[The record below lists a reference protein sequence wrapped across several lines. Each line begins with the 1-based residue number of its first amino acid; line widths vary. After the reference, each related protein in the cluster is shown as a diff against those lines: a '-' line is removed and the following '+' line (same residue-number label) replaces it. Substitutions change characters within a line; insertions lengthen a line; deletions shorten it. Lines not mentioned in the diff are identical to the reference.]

1 MLKLALELITLD
13 TYLKEIRTFV
23 KVESMKCFILTLEST
38 IVIVTSMT
46 LLVEYQFRKCKI
58 SMISMISSI
67 HLEADQVLCL
77 RSVLDSNY
85 KYHAKGVIFDPGS
98 LLLRTFGNYFFG

>member
-58 SMISMISSI
+58 SMISSI

-85 KYHAKGVIFDPGS
+85 KYHAKGVIFDQVVS
-98 LLLRTFGNYFFG
+98 C